1 MTLLTSSPFKK
12 FKKNKIIMTRTDAI
26 QKAHGLS
33 LEDTVRVLLYQ
44 HQGTQWIEGLEHKKL
59 QESMDR
65 FTELIV
71 KAPRDKVKTFIDYI
85 NKNYIAKDGEEVTK
99 ASFEERWRRGQK
111 ILARNK
117 P

>member
-1 MTLLTSSPFKK
+1 
-12 FKKNKIIMTRTDAI
+12 MTRTDAI
-26 QKAHGLS
+26 QNAHGLS
-33 LEDTVRVLLYQ
+33 IEDTVRVLLYQ

-71 KAPRDKVKTFIDYI
+71 NAPRDKVKTFIDYI
-85 NKNYIAKDGEEVTK
+85 NKNYIAKDGEQVTK
-99 ASFEERWRRGQK
+99 ASFEERWTKGKK
-111 ILARNK
+111 ILTRNK